1 VHFDTRLPET
11 MSAYS
16 HLILVYTIT
25 WATCNILLLFSNKAL
40 LTVYNFKFPVTLTL
54 LHMVAAT
61 ISTALTHNLHSI
73 KEDTRLSFKQVIGV
87 SVLGI
92 SFGAGILLG
101 NASLLYIPIS
111 FEQAI
116 GASTPGFV
124 AVFNSIFLKK

>member
-1 VHFDTRLPET
+1 
-11 MSAYS
+11 
-16 HLILVYTIT
+16 
-25 WATCNILLLFSNKAL
+25 
-40 LTVYNFKFPVTLTL
+40 
-54 LHMVAAT
+54 MVAAT

-73 KEDTRLSFKQVIGV
+73 KEDTRLSFKQFIGV